1 MKDKSFSAVIVTVGL
16 IVLGFTF
23 LFCGSDLPEEAPPE
37 GYMGEPVQYI
47 SFDEEMIIEANVTH
61 LDFSEEEP
69 MVITIEEVENF
80 KEE

>member
-1 MKDKSFSAVIVTVGL
+1 MKDKSLSAVIVTVGL

-23 LFCGSDLPEEAPPE
+23 LFCGNDLPEEASPE

-47 SFDEEMIIEANVTH
+47 SFDEEMVIEANVTH
-61 LDFSEEEP
+61 LDFSDEKP
-69 MVITIEEVENF
+69 IVITIEEIESF